1 MSTVRIDSRPTR
13 IEVEDGTS
21 IRVGGVTTID
31 TDGEVT
37 IAQPGVDVSAEDIA
51 TAVDEYLAENPVTAG
66 DGQTTIGAHYI
77 VRGAVDRSTYTTSYP
92 VAGLFVVLA
101 GQATSAENGL
111 YTTTTGG
118 ALDLAS
124 FVDIFTL
131 ADLGRPVFG
140 YVVEAGTPNALF
152 DIVSTDRYDATAVRN
167 AVWFTVGL
175 VGPGEIGLVAS
186 TLDPDTVADLMGTAF
201 APALGD
207 FIVGE
212 DTTLTISHNV
222 VVFADTT
229 EAIDVALAP
238 HATKVRPQFL
248 WNKGAYDVNLT
259 QHPGDATPF
268 AYTLGS
274 GERIAIWPDQN
285 AWDVWHMLPP
295 PIEGTAGYVVA
306 VADGDDHYELVP
318 GIPAGDLMTLVGTID
333 ASTNPNWPA
342 ANAGDAYRVQ
352 FPGKLGGPLGVP
364 VEANDMAV
372 CWVDNTAAGTN
383 AEVGDSWS
391 VHADPRGLGT
401 AAFAATGDFAAT
413 SHSHAASAIS
423 SGTLD
428 IARIPTGTS
437 STTVAVGNDARFAAA
452 LPGSILVQYGLDG
465 SYTTGTAISHFS
477 YSLPALAAGDFLE
490 VEASIEWNN
499 TTGSNVA
506 FAPNLVLDST
516 VMTSTTTVTIA
527 TGTTRQ
533 AMVRARLYVISTSS
547 QSCDVSYSASA
558 LGVTG
563 LGTGVAT
570 VDVSSA
576 GKALSLRTTTNNA
589 SAGAKVRFVTIRRSR
604 TS

>member
-66 DGQTTIGAHYI
+66 DGQTAIGAHYI

-92 VAGLFVVLA
+92 VAELFVVLA
-101 GQATSAENGL
+101 GQATSSENGL

-118 ALDLAS
+118 ALDMAS

-152 DIVSTDRYDATAVRN
+152 DIVDDSLYDPTTTRN
-167 AVWFTVGL
+167 AMWYEIGL
-175 VGPGEIGLVAS
+175 VGPGEIGLVAA
-186 TLDPDTVADLMGTAF
+186 TLDPDAVAELMGKAF
-201 APALGD
+201 APAMGD
-207 FIVGE
+207 YLIGA
-212 DTTLTISHNV
+212 DATLTINHNV
-222 VVFADTT
+222 VVFNGQT
-229 EAIDVALAP
+229 EAIDVVLAP
-238 HATKVRPQFL
+238 HATKVRPQVL
-248 WNKGAYDVNLT
+248 WNKGGFDVNLT
-259 QHPGDATPF
+259 QHPDDDTPF

-285 AWDVWHMLPP
+285 AWDVWHQLPQ

-306 VADGDDHYELVP
+306 VAAGDDHYELVP
-318 GIPAGDLMTLVGTID
+318 GIPAGDRMTLVGTID
-333 ASTNPNWPA
+333 ASTDPNWPA

-372 CWVDNTAAGTN
+372 CWNGAAAGTN

-401 AAFAATGDFAAT
+401 AAFAATGDFAAA

-477 YSLPALAAGDFLE
+477 YSLPALAAGDFIE

-499 TTGSNVA
+499 TTGSNVT

-527 TGTTRQ
+527 TATTRQ
-533 AMVRARLYVISTSS
+533 AMVRARLYVISTGS
-547 QSCDVSYSASA
+547 QSCDVFYMGNAS
-558 LGVTG
+558 G
-563 LGTGVAT
+563 LIGIGTGVAT
-570 VDVSSA
+570 VDVSAA